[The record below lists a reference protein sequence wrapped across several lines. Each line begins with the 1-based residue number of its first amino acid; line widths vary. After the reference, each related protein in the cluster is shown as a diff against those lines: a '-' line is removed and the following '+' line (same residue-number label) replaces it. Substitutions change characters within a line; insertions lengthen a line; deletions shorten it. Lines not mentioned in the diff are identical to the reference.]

1 MKPGLSANL
10 SAIVTSLSATF
21 ALAACGQPRPVIVA
35 PPAELATCA
44 LMPPAPDL
52 PPQSLETQRERDV
65 MTLDYI
71 LALRTA
77 YADCASKV
85 AGLAAWRAGVE

>member
-1 MKPGLSANL
+1 MKRLALLPL
-10 SAIVTSLSATF
+10 I

-52 PPQSLETQRERDV
+52 PVQTPETQRERDL
-65 MTLDYI
+65 MTLNYI